1 LILARNTVAIAAAL
15 HRVGRNGSRNP
26 RMSCLPTFLSVHR
39 MFMRTRFALVALLAV
54 PCMSTMCVAASLPT
68 PPIRHVFII
77 MLENES
83 YPVTFGP
90 QSIAPYLSRELP
102 KQGAMLPNYY
112 GVGHYSLDNYIAM
125 ISGQAPNP
133 ATQADCTTFSEFV
146 PTAKKPDSNG
156 QLPGIGCVYPKSVRT
171 LANQLTAAGY
181 TWKAYMEDMG
191 KDPVR
196 EAATCAHPAI
206 GAADNT
212 ELATPNDQY
221 ATKHNPFVYFHSVID
236 DKKYC
241 DSRVVNL
248 DHLASDLAQRETT
261 ANLVYIT
268 PNLCHDGHDAPC
280 RSGEPGGLISA
291 DAFLRTW
298 VPRIVGSPAFKQ
310 DGLLI
315 ITFDEGNDG
324 AACCNEKPLPGGPQ
338 PGGKIGPGGGR
349 IGAVLLSP
357 FIAPA
362 TQSDVEYN
370 HYSLLRSLEN
380 IFGLSYLGYA
390 KDDQLR
396 TFGSDVFTAHPAEQ
410 K

>member
-1 LILARNTVAIAAAL
+1 
-15 HRVGRNGSRNP
+15 
-26 RMSCLPTFLSVHR
+26 MSLPNRFPLRHLLTHTRLS
-39 MFMRTRFALVALLAV
+39 LLALLATLCASASCLAAA
-54 PCMSTMCVAASLPT
+54 PSTL

-90 QSIAPYLSRELP
+90 QSIAPYLARELP
-102 KQGAMLPNYY
+102 KQGALLTNYY
-112 GVGHYSLDNYIAM
+112 GIGHYSLDNYIAM

-133 ATQADCTTFSEFV
+133 DTQADCNIFTEFV
-146 PTAKKPDSNG
+146 ATAKKPDANG
-156 QLPGIGCVYPKSVRT
+156 QLPGTGCVYPKSVST
-171 LANQLTAAGY
+171 LANQLTDAGF

-191 KDPVR
+191 KDPAR
-196 EAATCAHPAI
+196 ESATCAHPVI
-206 GAADNT
+206 GTPDIT
-212 ELATPNDQY
+212 EHATPQDQY
-221 ATKHNPFVYFHSVID
+221 ATKHNPFMYFHTVID

-241 DSRVVNL
+241 DTRVVNL
-248 DHLASDLAQRETT
+248 DHLPNDLAKRNSTP
-261 ANLVYIT
+261 NFVYIT

-280 RSGEPGGLISA
+280 KNGEPGGLISA

-298 VPRIVGSPAFKQ
+298 VPRIVDSPAFKK

-324 AACCNEKPLPGGPQ
+324 AACCNEKALPGGPQ

-357 FIAPA
+357 YIAPG
-362 TQSDVEYN
+362 TQSETEYN
-370 HYSLLRSLEN
+370 HYSLLRTLEDIFSL
-380 IFGLSYLGYA
+380 SHLGYA
-390 KDDQLR
+390 QGNGLH
-396 TFGSDVFTAHPAEQ
+396 TFGSDVFTAQPLS

>member
-1 LILARNTVAIAAAL
+1 MSRPSSHFRLRRLLTRP
-15 HRVGRNGSRNP
+15 RV
-26 RMSCLPTFLSVHR
+26 CLL
-39 MFMRTRFALVALLAV
+39 ALLATLWV
-54 PCMSTMCVAASLPT
+54 SASCLAASPSPL
-68 PPIRHVFII
+68 PPIKHVFII

-102 KQGAMLPNYY
+102 KQGALLPNYY

-133 ATQADCTTFSEFV
+133 ATQADCSTYSEFV
-146 PTAKKPDSNG
+146 PTAKKPDANG
-156 QLPGIGCVYPKSVRT
+156 QLPGTGCVYPKSVST
-171 LANQLTAAGY
+171 LANQLTDAGF

-191 KDPVR
+191 KDPAR
-196 EAATCAHPAI
+196 EAATCAHPVI
-206 GAADNT
+206 GTTDIT
-212 ELATPNDQY
+212 EHATPQDQY
-221 ATKHNPFVYFHSVID
+221 AAKHNPFVYFHTIID
-236 DKKYC
+236 HKKYC

-248 DHLASDLAQRETT
+248 DHLTTDLAKLDSTP
-261 ANLVYIT
+261 NFVYIT

-280 RSGEPGGLISA
+280 KNGEPGGLISA

-298 VPRIVGSPAFKQ
+298 VPRIVESPAFKQ

-324 AACCNEKPLPGGPQ
+324 GACCNEKPLPGGPQ

-357 FIAPA
+357 YIAPG
-362 TQSDVEYN
+362 TQSETAYN
-370 HYSLLRSLEN
+370 HYSLLRTLED
-380 IFGLSYLGYA
+380 IFGLSHLGYA
-390 KDDQLR
+390 QDNGLQ
-396 TFGSDVFTAHPAEQ
+396 TFGSDVFTAHPAAR

>member
-1 LILARNTVAIAAAL
+1 MSYLLSFPDARTL
-15 HRVGRNGSRNP
+15 
-26 RMSCLPTFLSVHR
+26 F
-39 MFMRTRFALVALLAV
+39 TRIRLALVALIAAL
-54 PCMSTMCVAASLPT
+54 CMSTTCLASASSTLP
-68 PPIRHVFII
+68 PVRHVFII

-90 QSIAPYLSRELP
+90 QSIAPYLAHELP
-102 KQGAMLPNYY
+102 KQGALLTNYY
-112 GVGHYSLDNYIAM
+112 GIGHYSLDNYIAM

-133 ATQADCTTFSEFV
+133 ATQADCTTFSEFA

-156 QLPGIGCVYPKSVRT
+156 QLPGSGCVYPKSVLT
-171 LANQLTAAGY
+171 LANQLTSASY

-191 KDPVR
+191 KDPAR
-196 EAATCAHPAI
+196 ESATCAHPAI
-206 GAADNT
+206 DAADNT
-212 ELATPNDQY
+212 EHATPNDQY
-221 ATKHNPFVYFHSVID
+221 ATKHNPFMYFHSIID

-248 DHLASDLAQRETT
+248 DHLTDDLAKLATT

-280 RSGEPGGLISA
+280 KNGEPGGLISA

-298 VPRIVGSPAFKQ
+298 VPRIVNSPVFKQ

-349 IGAVLLSP
+349 IGAVLLSR
-357 FIAPA
+357 FIAPG

-370 HYSLLRSLEN
+370 HYSLLRSLED
-380 IFGLSYLGYA
+380 IFGLPYLGYA
-390 KDDQLR
+390 KDDELR
-396 TFGSDVFTAHPAEQ
+396 TFGGDVFTAYPAKQ

>member
-1 LILARNTVAIAAAL
+1 MPLISIRPAL
-15 HRVGRNGSRNP
+15 RHVLTRA
-26 RMSCLPTFLSVHR
+26 CLY
-39 MFMRTRFALVALLAV
+39 LLALCC
-54 PCMSTMCVAASLPT
+54 PALSMAASTSAL

-102 KQGAMLPNYY
+102 KQGALLPNYY

-133 ATQADCTTFSEFV
+133 ATQADCSTYSEFV
-146 PTAKKPDSNG
+146 PTAKNPDANG
-156 QLPGIGCVYPKSVRT
+156 QLPGTGCVYPKSVHT
-171 LANQLTAAGY
+171 LANQLTDAGF

-191 KDPVR
+191 KDSAR
-196 EAATCAHPAI
+196 EAATCAHPAV
-206 GAADNT
+206 GSPDLT
-212 ELATPNDQY
+212 EHATPQDQY
-221 ATKHNPFVYFHSVID
+221 ATKHDPFVYFHTIID
-236 DKKYC
+236 DTKYC

-248 DHLASDLAQRETT
+248 DHLASDLAKLDSTP
-261 ANLVYIT
+261 NFVYIT

-280 RSGEPGGLISA
+280 KNGESGGLISA
-291 DAFLRTW
+291 DAFLRSW
-298 VPRIVGSPAFKQ
+298 VPRIVASPAFKH

-338 PGGKIGPGGGR
+338 PGGQTGPGGGR

-357 FIAPA
+357 YIAPG
-362 TQSDVEYN
+362 TQSETAYN
-370 HYSLLRSLEN
+370 HYSLLRTLEDL
-380 IFGLSYLGYA
+380 FGLSHLGYA
-390 KDDQLR
+390 RDNGLQ
-396 TFGSDVFTAHPAEQ
+396 TFGSDVFTAYPAASR

>member
-1 LILARNTVAIAAAL
+1 MSPFLIRPAL
-15 HRVGRNGSRNP
+15 RHALTRA
-26 RMSCLPTFLSVHR
+26 CLYV
-39 MFMRTRFALVALLAV
+39 FALCCPALSMATTTSPL
-54 PCMSTMCVAASLPT
+54 
-68 PPIRHVFII
+68 PPIKHVFII

-102 KQGAMLPNYY
+102 KQGALLPNYY

-133 ATQADCTTFSEFV
+133 ATQADCSTYSEFV
-146 PTAKKPDSNG
+146 PTAKKPDANG
-156 QLPGIGCVYPKSVRT
+156 QLPGTGCVYPKSVST
-171 LANQLTAAGY
+171 LANQLTDAGFS
-181 TWKAYMEDMG
+181 WKAYMEDMG
-191 KDPVR
+191 KDPAR
-196 EAATCAHPAI
+196 EAATCAHPVI
-206 GAADNT
+206 GTTDIT
-212 ELATPNDQY
+212 EHATPQDQY
-221 ATKHNPFVYFHSVID
+221 ATKHNPFVYFHTIID
-236 DKKYC
+236 HQKYC

-248 DHLASDLAQRETT
+248 DHLTADLAKLDSTP
-261 ANLVYIT
+261 NFVYIT

-280 RSGEPGGLISA
+280 KNGEPGGLISA

-298 VPRIVGSPAFKQ
+298 VPRIVASPAFKQ

-357 FIAPA
+357 YITPG
-362 TQSDVEYN
+362 TQPETAYN
-370 HYSLLRSLEN
+370 HYSLLRTLEDL
-380 IFGLSYLGYA
+380 FGLSHLGYA
-390 KDDQLR
+390 QDNRLQ
-396 TFGSDVFTAHPAEQ
+396 TFGSDVFTAHPAASRQ
-410 K
+410 